1 MRRFKSIVVAKIKK
15 IAVDVVG
22 IYRNNAYFCSMKAKY
37 LFLYMLAGTAFLAV
51 SLWVYLSGGKSA
63 RAVNAKYRLGGIL
76 LTAWYVLSMVS
87 CDVPGLPPTDGTDEG
102 LIMCY
107 DPVPDNYVSLS
118 IVHKNT
124 SAFYQYSQIS
134 PGDNVVVQ
142 FYNPQFKDYVLV
154 VKADDEEKTVLQ
166 QSEISILDSGKLIYN
181 IPLSDEITYKGQAV
195 IWVEGVADAQ
205 NTPCSYMSIE
215 II

>member
-1 MRRFKSIVVAKIKK
+1 MRRFKSIVVAKIQKMP
-15 IAVDVVG
+15 IFVT
-22 IYRNNAYFCSMKAKY
+22 MKAKY
-37 LFLYMLAGTAFLAV
+37 LFVYMLAGTAFLAV

-76 LTAWYVLSMVS
+76 LTAWSVLSMVS

-134 PGDNVVVQ
+134 PGDDIVVQ

-154 VKADDEEKTVLQ
+154 VKADDEKTVLQ
-166 QSEISILDSGKLIYN
+166 QSEISIKDPGTLIYN
-181 IPLSDEITYKGQAV
+181 VPLSDEITYKGQAIV
-195 IWVEGVADAQ
+195 LVEGVADTQ
-205 NTPCSYMSIE
+205 NTLCSTMTIE
-215 II
+215 IL

>member
-1 MRRFKSIVVAKIKK
+1 
-15 IAVDVVG
+15 
-22 IYRNNAYFCSMKAKY
+22 MKAKY

-76 LTAWYVLSMVS
+76 LTAWSVLSMVS

-107 DPVPDNYVSLS
+107 DPAPDNYVSLS
-118 IVHKNT
+118 MVHKNP
-124 SAFYQYSQIS
+124 SASYQYSQIS
-134 PGDNVVVQ
+134 PGDDIVVQ

-154 VKADDEEKTVLQ
+154 VKADDEEETVLQ
-166 QSEISILDSGKLIYN
+166 QSEISIKDPGKLIYN

-195 IWVEGVADAQ
+195 VWVEGVADTQ

>member
-1 MRRFKSIVVAKIKK
+1 MRLYFDKASVSL
-15 IAVDVVG
+15 VG
-22 IYRNNAYFCSMKAKY
+22 FYRNNAYFCTMKAKY
-37 LFLYMLAGTAFLAV
+37 LFVYMLAGTAFLAV

-76 LTAWYVLSMVS
+76 LTAWSVLSMVS

-134 PGDNVVVQ
+134 PGDDIVVQ

-154 VKADDEEKTVLQ
+154 VKADDEKTVLQ
-166 QSEISILDSGKLIYN
+166 QSEISIKDPGTLIYN
-181 IPLSDEITYKGQAV
+181 VPLSDEITYKGQAIV
-195 IWVEGVADAQ
+195 LVEGVADTQ
-205 NTPCSYMSIE
+205 NTLCSTMTIE
-215 II
+215 IL

>member
-1 MRRFKSIVVAKIKK
+1 MRRFKSIVVAKITK
-15 IAVDVVG
+15 
-22 IYRNNAYFCSMKAKY
+22 NAYFCSMKAKY

-76 LTAWYVLSMVS
+76 LTAWSVLSMVS
-87 CDVPGLPPTDGTDEG
+87 CDVPGVPPTDGTDEG

-107 DPVPDNYVSLS
+107 DPAPDNYVSLS
-118 IVHKNT
+118 MVHKNP
-124 SAFYQYSQIS
+124 SASYQYSQIS
-134 PGDNVVVQ
+134 PGDDIVVQ

-154 VKADDEEKTVLQ
+154 VKADDEKTVLQ
-166 QSEISILDSGKLIYN
+166 QSEISIKDPGKLIYN

-195 IWVEGVADAQ
+195 IWVEGVADTQ
-205 NTPCSYMSIE
+205 NTLCSYMSIE